1 MNGEK
6 SQDVVLTDTE
16 KRQKLE
22 EEAKKLEHE
31 REAKEEKRKKSIL
44 LQFQPR

>member
-22 EEAKKLEHE
+22 EEAKKLEE
-31 REAKEEKRKKSIL
+31 VYYKLYK
-44 LQFQPR
+44 